1 MLQVIL
7 VSLISLLPITEEP
20 GDLSVNI
27 PNIKGNKGEI
37 VIAVYSSREQFPKVG
52 MEYRVV
58 RFPANA
64 AGSTFRI
71 QDIKP
76 GEYAVAMYHDE
87 NSDGICNL
95 NFLGIPKEGYG
106 FSNNIKPVFSVPSFE
121 DCKIK
126 LTGHTHITVQLIY

>member
-1 MLQVIL
+1 MLQVL
-7 VSLISLLPITEEP
+7 LYSLIALTTFVEEP

-37 VIAVYSSREQFPKVG
+37 VIGMYSIPRNFPKVG

-64 AGSTFRI
+64 AGSIFRI
-71 QDIKP
+71 KDIKP

-87 NSDGICNL
+87 NSDGVCNL
-95 NFLGIPKEGYG
+95 NFLGVPKEGYG
-106 FSNNIKPVFSVPSFE
+106 FSNNIRPVFSAPSFE

-126 LTGHTHITVQLIY
+126 LTGGTHITVQLIY

>member
-1 MLQVIL
+1 MLQVL
-7 VSLISLLPITEEP
+7 LCSLIALTTFVEEP

-27 PNIKGNKGEI
+27 PNIKGNKGVI
-37 VIAVYSSREQFPKVG
+37 VIAVYSSREKFPKVG
-52 MEYRVV
+52 MEYRVI

-64 AGSTFRI
+64 AGSTFRMK
-71 QDIKP
+71 DIKP

-87 NSDGICNL
+87 NSDGVCNL

-106 FSNNIKPVFSVPSFE
+106 FSNNVRPVFSAPSFE

-126 LTGHTHITVQLIY
+126 LTGDTHITVQLIY

>member
-1 MLQVIL
+1 MLQVLFCSL
-7 VSLISLLPITEEP
+7 VALVTSTEEP
-20 GDLSVNI
+20 GSLSVNI

-37 VIAVYSSREQFPKVG
+37 VIGVYNSRENFPKVG

-106 FSNNIKPVFSVPSFE
+106 FSNNIKPIFSAPSFE

-126 LTGHTHITVQLIY
+126 LTGDTHIAVQLIY